1 MTITIRRSAQG
12 RAGALSRRAG
22 ARRTAAAGARRPAP
36 TEGRPSVPTGAPR
49 VMVVGSGWRF
59 TSGISYY
66 TCRLTNA
73 LAQVT
78 PTSALLMRQ
87 LVPTMLYPGKD
98 RVGQQV
104 NDLAYGPSV
113 AVFDGVDW
121 FWGGSMRRA
130 RKFLAEQRPEVLVLQ
145 WWTGAVLHSY
155 LRLAKLAAKAGCKV
169 VIEWHEVQDTGEAR
183 IPGVARYVTK
193 AMKTLLREVSGHVVH
208 SQYDLQL
215 LRRIYDLPDERV
227 TIAPHGPYD
236 HHSSD
241 VVVTGTASEPVIT
254 VPVEP
259 LADRDFVFLY
269 FGIIRPYK
277 GVEDLVAAFDLLPA
291 EVRETSRLVLVG
303 ETWEGWN
310 APLEAVAASPNR
322 DRIDV
327 VNRYVTDAEVAA
339 HFAAADAVVLPYRRS
354 SSSGPLHIAMS
365 SGLPVVVTHVGG
377 LVEAARD
384 YEGTHFVSPA
394 DPAGLAAEMAVLPR
408 SRDRRFVDPHSWD
421 YTVEA
426 YGELFRRIGARTW
439 SLPAEPTMPESAA
452 APMALLGRADV
463 VAPVA
468 ALPLSDAY
476 ITLADD
482 TSFAKVPRMRESA

>member
-1 MTITIRRSAQG
+1 MTTS
-12 RAGALSRRAG
+12 L
-22 ARRTAAAGARRPAP
+22 RRPSSP
-36 TEGRPSVPTGAPR
+36 GRRITAGVPDHRAAERAGAPR

-73 LAQVT
+73 LAEVA

-87 LVPTMLYPGKD
+87 LVPTVLYPGRD

-104 NDLAYGPSV
+104 NDLSYSSSV
-113 AVFDGVDW
+113 RLFDGLDW
-121 FWGGSMRRA
+121 FWGSSMRKA
-130 RKFLAEQRPEVLVLQ
+130 RTFLTENRPEVLVLQ

-155 LRLAKLAAKAGCKV
+155 LRLAKLATKLGCKV

-193 AMKTLLREVSGHVVH
+193 AMKALLHNVSGHVVH
-208 SQYDLQL
+208 SQYDLAL
-215 LRRIYDLPDERV
+215 LRRIYDLPDELV
-227 TIAPHGPYD
+227 TVAPHGPYD
-236 HHSSD
+236 HHSPDVAATGVASD
-241 VVVTGTASEPVIT
+241 PLLT
-254 VPVEP
+254 VPVENK
-259 LADRDFVFLY
+259 DFIFLY

-291 EVRETSRLVLVG
+291 DTRATSRLVLVG

-384 YEGTHFVSPA
+384 YEGTHFVPAA
-394 DPAGLAAEMAVLPR
+394 DPAALAAEMANLPL
-408 SRDRRFVDPHSWD
+408 SRERRFADPHSWD
-421 YTVEA
+421 YTVQA
-426 YGELFRRIGARTW
+426 YGELFDRIGLGTW
-439 SLPAEPTMPESAA
+439 TRAAVNAVPHSAA
-452 APMALLGRADV
+452 APMALLARADMV
-463 VAPVA
+463 PSVGTIPAGD
-468 ALPLSDAY
+468 LH
-476 ITLADD
+476 LAQD
-482 TSFAKVPRMRESA
+482 SFLTFPRPQMKESA

>member
-1 MTITIRRSAQG
+1 MTTTLRRTSHG
-12 RAGALSRRAG
+12 RVGALSRRAG
-22 ARRTAAAGARRPAP
+22 ARRTAAAGTRRPVADTATP
-36 TEGRPSVPTGAPR
+36 DSGIPEASGAPR
-49 VMVVGSGWRF
+49 VLVVGSGWRF

-73 LAQVT
+73 LAEVT

-87 LVPTMLYPGKD
+87 LVPTFLYPGKD

-113 AVFDGVDW
+113 AVFDGLDW

-130 RKFLAEQRPEVLVLQ
+130 RKFLVEQRPEVLVLQ

-155 LRLAKLAAKAGCKV
+155 LRLARLADKLGCKV

-193 AMKTLLREVSGHVVH
+193 AMKSLLRQVSGHVVH

-215 LRRIYDLPDERV
+215 LRRLYDLPDEKV

-236 HHSSD
+236 HHSPE
-241 VVVTGTASEPVIT
+241 VVVTGTASDPVLS
-254 VPVEP
+254 VPAEP
-259 LADRDFVFLY
+259 LAQKDFIFLY

-291 EVRETSRLVLVG
+291 EVRATSRLVLVG

-310 APLEAVAASPNR
+310 APLQAVAASPNR

-384 YEGTHFVSPA
+384 YEGTHFVEPA
-394 DPAGLAAEMAVLPR
+394 DPAGLAAEMAQLPQT
-408 SRDRRFVDPHSWD
+408 RDRRFVDPHSWD

-426 YGELFRRIGARTW
+426 YGELLRRIGARTW
-439 SLPAEPTMPESAA
+439 SLPAAPAIPKSAA
-452 APMALLGRADV
+452 APIALLSRADV
-463 VAPVA
+463 VTPVTTA
-468 ALPLSDAY
+468 
-476 ITLADD
+476 
-482 TSFAKVPRMRESA
+482 